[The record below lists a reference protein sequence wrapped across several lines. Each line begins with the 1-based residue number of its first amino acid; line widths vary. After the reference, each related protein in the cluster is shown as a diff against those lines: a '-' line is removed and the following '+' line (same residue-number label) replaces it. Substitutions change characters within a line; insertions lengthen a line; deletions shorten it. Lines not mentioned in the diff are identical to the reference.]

1 MHQEVNKNQS
11 EFLTS
16 REHCWEH
23 HLDLLHLCNGE
34 FMLDNREPI
43 NHSKLLHYNGYNFKD
58 FVWTFFCVLGLRT
71 ARVVARDA
79 HGIYAPWD
87 SAPVSVGGVWVGG
100 WSVVFGGGGSK
111 SPVMGPNR
119 PPVGAELNC
128 QSAWPVTGISS
139 PPPYAPRSMPC
150 VHVPRY
156 FKGGPGMPGMPERR
170 ETRAGGRDKQGAATE
185 GSEGE
190 KGPGGTELGPLGA
203 SACPIIRWDTVATL

>member
-43 NHSKLLHYNGYNFKD
+43 NHSKLLHYSGYNFKY

-87 SAPVSVGGVWVGG
+87 SAPVSVGCVCVAGVDL
-100 WSVVFGGGGSK
+100 SVVFGGGGSH
-111 SPVMGPNR
+111 
-119 PPVGAELNC
+119 PPLWAL
-128 QSAWPVTGISS
+128 
-139 PPPYAPRSMPC
+139 
-150 VHVPRY
+150 
-156 FKGGPGMPGMPERR
+156 
-170 ETRAGGRDKQGAATE
+170 KQGAD
-185 GSEGE
+185 GE
-190 KGPGGTELGPLGA
+190 EILG
-203 SACPIIRWDTVATL
+203 